1 MIREKG
7 PRENPNERIALGPVV
22 RASKC
27 RQIGDGTIPIRISM
41 RIIKITKRSNRT
53 HSIVSI
59 TNDVRATCA
68 ALSDVDNRSN
78 PKGFYAHSSMLSH
91 VGMFNIPTCEIL
103 WIAAGKLGMLNIPK

>member
-7 PRENPNERIALGPVV
+7 PCENPHERVAFGPVV
-22 RASKC
+22 RTGKR
-27 RQIGDGTIPIRISM
+27 RQTGDGTIPIRISM
-41 RIIKITKRSNRT
+41 RIIKITKCSNRT
-53 HSIVSI
+53 HPIVGI
-59 TNDVRATCA
+59 TNDVHATRT